1 MKLAD
6 LKKGKAVG
14 FYVTLGLIFA
24 SLITAI
30 VYIACFFGTDEM
42 NYVSFA
48 ILLLGAIASG
58 ALVFFKKYTI
68 ASYVVASSI
77 FLALL
82 FYIYA
87 VYYYVSVVLVGIDL
101 DHFSAQF
108 IITTIFFLLSFIVGV
123 VNVFLPQ
130 VKEEEIPVESEVKE

>member
-14 FYVTLGLIFA
+14 FYVTLGLILA

-58 ALVFFKKYTI
+58 ALQEIHHRQLCRRLFDLPRTPLLHLRSLLLCLCRLSRYRSRSLLRPVHHHDNLLPSLFRCWCRQCVLA
-68 ASYVVASSI
+68 ASERRR
-77 FLALL
+77 
-82 FYIYA
+82 
-87 VYYYVSVVLVGIDL
+87 
-101 DHFSAQF
+101 
-108 IITTIFFLLSFIVGV
+108 
-123 VNVFLPQ
+123 NPCR
-130 VKEEEIPVESEVKE
+130 K